1 MTEQEESMTAHSASP
16 DHPAGRK
23 LYQAACILII
33 VVLVAVF
40 PAASSADND
49 EPDWTRLE
57 NDRSIVAGPALSDL
71 IARAQRDN
79 PAIAAARLSWRAAV
93 EDYRV
98 ASNFPDPRL
107 SASYPTET
115 RIGDEEWQIALSQ
128 PLPLPGQLDA
138 QGEAATADIHLAR
151 LTYEK
156 TVRDQTIEVR
166 QSAHEL
172 IYLQQAIAIA
182 AGNRDLLDQLMA
194 SGRAAYARERTSL
207 IDLSRA
213 AAQSGQLQYDEQ
225 LLAELARTERTRL
238 NALLNRAPDA
248 AIGTLVPPL
257 FSPITH
263 SLDELYRLVEE
274 NGVDVL
280 LARAELE
287 KAEREVTL
295 ARYRT
300 LPEVD
305 VALFV
310 NSIAEADPLT
320 DNGRTGI
327 KAVGA
332 TVSLSLPIWI
342 DKNQGRMTASR
353 TRVEQAKAEVT
364 KRVNEAR
371 AAVSRLFFRVGN
383 AARLIALYRDEL
395 MPEAAK
401 SLETAETWF
410 REGKGS
416 LSDFTETRTV
426 WYTFQLAMARSQA
439 DYGQNLAALEGLIGR
454 DLTTAGSQTP
464 PVSTDTKEVK

>member
-1 MTEQEESMTAHSASP
+1 MPGEEKSMTAHSAR
-16 DHPAGRK
+16 PAPPAARK

-33 VVLVAVF
+33 VLAAVF
-40 PAASSADND
+40 PTTLFADND
-49 EPDWTRLE
+49 EQHETRLE
-57 NDRSIVAGPALSDL
+57 TDRRIAAGPVIADL
-71 IARAQRDN
+71 TARAQRDN
-79 PAIAAARLSWRAAV
+79 PAIAAARLGWRAAV

-138 QGEAATADIHLAR
+138 QGEAATADIRLAR

-156 TVRDQTIEVR
+156 AMREQMSEVR

-238 NALLNRAPDA
+238 NGLLNRAPDA
-248 AIGTLVPPL
+248 AIGSLAPPP
-257 FSPITH
+257 FSPIAH

-274 NGVDVL
+274 NGTDVL
-280 LARAELE
+280 LARAALE
-287 KAEREVTL
+287 KAEQEVIL

-305 VALFV
+305 VGFFV
-310 NSIAEADPLT
+310 NNIKEADPLA
-320 DNGRTGI
+320 DKGRTGI

-342 DKNQGRMTASR
+342 GKNQGRMTASR

-364 KRVNEAR
+364 TRINEAR
-371 AAVSRLFFRVGN
+371 AAASRLFFRLGN
-383 AARLIALYRDEL
+383 AARLISLYRDEL

-401 SLETAETWF
+401 SVETAETWF
-410 REGKGS
+410 RQGKGS

-426 WYTFQLAMARSQA
+426 WYTFQLALARAQA
-439 DYGQNLAALEGLIGR
+439 DYGQNLAALEGLTGR
-454 DLTTAGSQTP
+454 DLTTAGPQPP
-464 PVSTDTKEVK
+464 PVSTATEEVE